1 MFLIILIICAIIGI
15 NLCTRNLSSEDRRN
29 IYLLFLLHIVMG
41 FAYYFF
47 SLNNSADA
55 IGYWRT
61 PKQITIDE
69 VFNYLKAGRG
79 TVFMYVINYIPSNIL
94 DLSYLEGTML
104 YVFIGFIGLLFFYF
118 IALETIPYNMKYR
131 GVYLFPLL
139 FFLPN
144 LHFWSVAV
152 GKDTLLFFCIGA
164 FAYSIMK
171 VNKRY
176 ILLLFSL
183 ILSFF
188 IRPHVTLFLV
198 IGFGFAYLLGKNV
211 SKAQRII
218 ISIALLGSSLIM
230 LPIVMD
236 YVKIDD
242 LSMSSIEQ
250 FSNEKAQGL
259 SKGAGS
265 AIDMSSYP
273 YPLKIFT
280 FLYRPLFFDANGVAA
295 LIISFENLL
304 LLILSICVIRK
315 QPIKTFKEAP
325 LVLQGLFIFL
335 IVGTLAFCASMSNL
349 GIIIRMRN
357 MFLPG
362 LILYILW
369 SFSYNEKSELD
380 EEG

>member
-1 MFLIILIICAIIGI
+1 M
-15 NLCTRNLSSEDRRN
+15 SEDE
-29 IYLLFLLHIVMG
+29 IL
-41 FAYYFF
+41 
-47 SLNNSADA
+47 
-55 IGYWRT
+55 
-61 PKQITIDE
+61 
-69 VFNYLKAGRG
+69 NYLITRRG
-79 TVFMYVINYIPSNIL
+79 TGFIYVINYIPSNIL
-94 DLSYLEGTML
+94 GLSYMEGTML

-118 IALETIPYNMKYR
+118 IALETIPYNMKCR

-171 VNKRY
+171 INKRF

-211 SKAQRII
+211 SKAQRVI
-218 ISIALLGSSLIM
+218 ISIVLLGGSLVM

-265 AIDMSSYP
+265 AIDISSYP
-273 YPLKIFT
+273 YPLKVFT
-280 FLYRPLFFDANGVAA
+280 FLFRPLFFDINGLSA
-295 LIISFENLL
+295 LVISFENLL
-304 LLILSICVIRK
+304 LLILSIYVIRK